1 MPLSGFIATHDG
13 DSQKGGEMQTAGY
26 GRMALVFPLLGV
38 GIALICS
45 GTLAHAQW
53 SKEQLREYT
62 EDCVKSCSTR
72 PKDSQKC
79 PTACACV
86 ARDLQ
91 AQFPDYVALEREHDK
106 PDSAVAQR
114 FNSVVL
120 ACRRRTFGE

>member
-1 MPLSGFIATHDG
+1 
-13 DSQKGGEMQTAGY
+13 
-26 GRMALVFPLLGV
+26 MALIFLMRLGF
-38 GIALICS
+38 ALI
-45 GTLAHAQW
+45 GTATLAHAQW
-53 SKEQLREYT
+53 SKEQLSVYT

-72 PKDSQKC
+72 PKDGHKC
-79 PTACACV
+79 PSACACV

-120 ACRRRTFGE
+120 ACRRRIFGE

>member
-1 MPLSGFIATHDG
+1 
-13 DSQKGGEMQTAGY
+13 MQTAGY
-26 GRMALVFPLLGV
+26 GRMALVFLMLGV
-38 GIALICS
+38 GIALICTAPS
-45 GTLAHAQW
+45 AHAQW

-62 EDCVKSCSTR
+62 EDCVKSCRTR
-72 PKDSQKC
+72 PKDGDKC
-79 PTACACV
+79 PSACACV

-120 ACRRRTFGE
+120 ACRRRIFGE

>member
-1 MPLSGFIATHDG
+1 MRGVGS
-13 DSQKGGEMQTAGY
+13 
-26 GRMALVFPLLGV
+26 GRMALVFLLLGV
-38 GIALICS
+38 GIASVCAA
-45 GTLAHAQW
+45 TLAHAQW
-53 SKEQLREYT
+53 STEQLSVYT

-106 PDSAVAQR
+106 PDSAVAQQV
-114 FNSVVL
+114 NNITL
-120 ACRRRTFGE
+120 ACRRRIFGG

>member
-1 MPLSGFIATHDG
+1 MPIV
-13 DSQKGGEMQTAGY
+13 GY
-26 GRMALVFPLLGV
+26 GRMALVFLMLRV
-38 GIALICS
+38 GIVLICTA
-45 GTLAHAQW
+45 TLAHAQW
-53 SKEQLREYT
+53 SKEQLSVYT

-72 PKDSQKC
+72 AKDGHKC
-79 PTACACV
+79 PSACACV

-120 ACRRRTFGE
+120 ACRRRIFGE